1 MRLLITEPTA
11 VIAEHTDIASL
22 RAEDESGSFG
32 ILRGHAD
39 LLTALTISVLIWRH
53 TDGRRGFCAVR
64 RGMLRVRRGEEI
76 AVATRQAQLGD
87 DLETLEQA
95 VLTRFAE
102 EAATRQ
108 SARVAAT
115 RLHMEAIRRIVTALR
130 GTPAGAAG

>member
-11 VIAEHTDIASL
+11 VIAEHADIASL

-39 LLTALTISVLIWRH
+39 LLTALALSVLVWRH
-53 TDGRRGFCAVR
+53 ADGRRGFCAVR
-64 RGMLRVRRGEEI
+64 RGMLSVRRGEEI
-76 AVATRQAQLGD
+76 AVATRQAQLGS
-87 DLETLEQA
+87 DLETLEHA
-95 VLTRFAE
+95 VLARFAE
-102 EAATRQ
+102 EAAAGQ

-130 GTPAGAAG
+130 AAPGEAPR